1 MRLRGAGMIILTAGM
16 SSMDSLFQLIG
27 VSILFIIILVIT
39 YYTTKFVG
47 GAKLGMTKNSNFK
60 VIETFKIT
68 QNKYLQLIQ
77 IGTRYFVI
85 SISKDDI
92 RFLTELNEN
101 EIKQQDETKPPKSNF
116 TELFNSVL
124 KKQKEKI
131 NNDQKKDQ

>member
-1 MRLRGAGMIILTAGM
+1 MIILTAGM

>member
-1 MRLRGAGMIILTAGM
+1 MIILTAGM

-47 GAKLGMTKNSNFK
+47 GAKLGMTKNSDFK